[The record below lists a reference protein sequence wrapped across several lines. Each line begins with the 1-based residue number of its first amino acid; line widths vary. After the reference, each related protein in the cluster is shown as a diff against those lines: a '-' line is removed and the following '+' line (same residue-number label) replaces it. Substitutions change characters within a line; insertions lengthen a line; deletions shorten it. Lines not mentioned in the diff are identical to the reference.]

1 MKVLLP
7 INIDRWQSP
16 ISSLLRSCVEF
27 NPQVEF
33 VSFSSPFSEED
44 KVKSVDF
51 WRLPNLIKGD
61 PLSVFRHRFDL
72 VHIASHTNRNLA
84 AGTIA
89 KLVSLNHTKFLYTI
103 NLELMESDRETFIYK
118 WFNAVVDEYVSVSKA
133 ASTLVR
139 RDAAP
144 CYRGVIP
151 NGYDPEFFNPGID
164 DEAALPEA
172 VRKLGGRPYVLNV
185 AALEP
190 RKHPEWIIGLAR
202 ANPDLT
208 FVMAGWVVPG
218 LGEDFFTM
226 IQECGLPN
234 LVWLGMVERRAIRA
248 LLRYAAAF
256 AFPSEREGLPLSVI
270 EAMGM
275 GVPVVAQPK
284 SSLPELV
291 TGPECGKLID
301 LDAGSSLE
309 QWSGALRYYTSM
321 DAGTRGQF
329 KSRLSTHTRDR
340 FSWESIGRS
349 YGDLYQRICSDRA
362 ARA

>member
-1 MKVLLP
+1 M
-7 INIDRWQSP
+7 
-16 ISSLLRSCVEF
+16 EF

-44 KVKSVDF
+44 KVKSEDF
-51 WRLPNLIKGD
+51 WRLPNIVKGD
-61 PLSVFRHRFDL
+61 PLSVFTNRFDL

-103 NLELMESDRETFIYK
+103 NLELMESDRQTFIYK

-164 DEAALPEA
+164 DESALPEA
-172 VRKLGGRPYVLNV
+172 VRNLGGRPYVLNV

-190 RKHPEWIIGLAR
+190 RKHPEWIIELAH

-226 IQECGLPN
+226 IHECGLPN
-234 LVWLGMVERRAIRA
+234 LIWLGMVERKAIRA

-284 SSLPELV
+284 SSLPELIDDSV
-291 TGPECGKLID
+291 CGKLID
-301 LDAGSSLE
+301 IDKIDAAEMWSTSLRHYVSLSE
-309 QWSGALRYYTSM
+309 SDRRSNGHRLSIRARNKYSWKAIGERYGALYC
-321 DAGTRGQF
+321 DIAE
-329 KSRLSTHTRDR
+329 SRHV
-340 FSWESIGRS
+340 
-349 YGDLYQRICSDRA
+349 
-362 ARA
+362 